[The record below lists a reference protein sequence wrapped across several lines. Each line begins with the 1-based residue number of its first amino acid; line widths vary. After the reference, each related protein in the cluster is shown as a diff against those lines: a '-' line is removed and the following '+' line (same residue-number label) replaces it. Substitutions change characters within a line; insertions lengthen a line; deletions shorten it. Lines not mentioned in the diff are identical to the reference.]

1 MASVSVNI
9 SVLPDRLYKITGPV
23 GAVVYYSGH
32 SLLFPTV
39 TTNYFIAN
47 ESTSIIVDTASVS
60 SGSITITEIER
71 SYYDAYDGQGGVVV
85 FQPGLDKWTGF
96 YSFRPEWI
104 SAVSNRLVTFKG
116 GFPYVHNSSTFNSF
130 YGVAY
135 DSAVA
140 FVHNEAGNNIKSY
153 TNIFFEGD
161 TPDLLHCRT
170 EVPNVQSTDL
180 VAADF
185 EVKEGVKYAALLRDR
200 LSPNTTGTYSEK
212 IYKGDRMRGEV
223 ALFQGVFFTPSVNK
237 LMKFAGIVFN
247 PSKGHQNEQ

>member
-1 MASVSVNI
+1 MASVSINI

-23 GAVVYYSGH
+23 NVDVYYSNKKVLG
-32 SLLFPTV
+32 TDAN
-39 TTNYFIAN
+39 NYFIAN
-47 ESTSIIVDTASVS
+47 DTTSLIVDTASAS
-60 SGSITITEIER
+60 SGSISIIEVER
-71 SYYDAYDGQGGVVV
+71 SYYDAYDGQGGVLV
-85 FQPGLDKWTGF
+85 FQPGLDKWTSF

-104 SAVSNRLVTFKG
+104 SLVGNRLVTFKSG
-116 GFPYVHNSSTFNSF
+116 MPYIHSSSTFNSF
-130 YGVAY
+130 YGVSY
-135 DSAVA
+135 DSALA
-140 FVHNEAGNNIKSY
+140 FVHNDAGNSIKSY

-200 LSPNTTGTYSEK
+200 LSPNKTGTYSEK

-223 ALFQGVFFTPSVNK
+223 ALFQGVFFTPSTNK
-237 LMKFAGIVFN
+237 LLKFAGIVFN